1 MHSLLLSILMAAS
14 AAQADSVPLYNNLGD
29 HSHKISTRSSVTQQY
44 FDQGLRLI
52 YAFNH
57 AEAIASFQQALR
69 TDPRC
74 AMCWWGIAFAYGPN
88 INAGMDSASGAAAHE
103 AATRAA
109 GLTAGITPVEQAFIA
124 AIGKRY
130 GKNPAADRAK
140 LDSAYALA
148 MSNVARRFPQ
158 DDDAQVLY
166 ADAIMN
172 LSPWIYWTADRKP
185 RPQTQALLDAL
196 DLVTRRNA
204 RHAGACHL
212 WIHAVEAA
220 FPKRAETC
228 ADRLAGLMPGAGH
241 IVHMP
246 GHIYVRI
253 GRYAD
258 AIRAN
263 QHAIHEDETFIA
275 DRNPQGVYP
284 LGYYPHNYHF
294 LNFAAMMAANEAI
307 AMKSATDLA
316 AKATPELLRMPGL
329 GGAVQHYSMTP
340 LFAAIRFERWSD
352 ILSAPQPASDL
363 TYSQG
368 LWRYARGLAYARQG
382 QTDRA
387 AGELAELRK
396 LAGSPALESL
406 YILSYNNGKSV
417 LSMALATLEGEI
429 AAAQKT
435 WDEAITHLKTAMA
448 VEDGLVYIEPPE
460 WPVTVRQHLGRIQ
473 LAAGR
478 WADAEVTFNQ
488 DLDRFAENVWALRG
502 LAESL
507 TRQGKTAAANA
518 VQKRIERALQGSAVP
533 HQH

>member
-1 MHSLLLSILMAAS
+1 
-14 AAQADSVPLYNNLGD
+14 
-29 HSHKISTRSSVTQQY
+29 
-44 FDQGLRLI
+44 
-52 YAFNH
+52 
-57 AEAIASFQQALR
+57 
-69 TDPRC
+69 
-74 AMCWWGIAFAYGPN
+74 
-88 INAGMDSASGAAAHE
+88 
-103 AATRAA
+103 
-109 GLTAGITPVEQAFIA
+109 
-124 AIGKRY
+124 
-130 GKNPAADRAK
+130 
-140 LDSAYALA
+140 
-148 MSNVARRFPQ
+148 
-158 DDDAQVLY
+158 
-166 ADAIMN
+166 
-172 LSPWIYWTADRKP
+172 
-185 RPQTQALLDAL
+185 
-196 DLVTRRNA
+196 
-204 RHAGACHL
+204 
-212 WIHAVEAA
+212 
-220 FPKRAETC
+220 
-228 ADRLAGLMPGAGH
+228 
-241 IVHMP
+241 MP

-294 LNFAAMMAANEAI
+294 LNFAAMMAANEEI
-307 AMKSATDLA
+307 AKKSATDLA

-340 LFAAIRFERWSD
+340 LFAAIRFERWSE
-352 ILSAPQPASDL
+352 ILSAAQPASDL

-368 LWRYARGLAYARQG
+368 LWRYARGLSYARQG

-387 AGELAELRK
+387 AVELAELRK
-396 LAGSPALESL
+396 LAASPALESL

-417 LSMALATLEGEI
+417 LSMAVATLEGEI
-429 AAAQKT
+429 AAAQKK
-435 WDEAITHLKTAMA
+435 WDEAITRLKTAMA

-478 WADAEVTFNQ
+478 YADAEVTFTQ

-507 TRQGKTAAANA
+507 TRQGKTTAANA